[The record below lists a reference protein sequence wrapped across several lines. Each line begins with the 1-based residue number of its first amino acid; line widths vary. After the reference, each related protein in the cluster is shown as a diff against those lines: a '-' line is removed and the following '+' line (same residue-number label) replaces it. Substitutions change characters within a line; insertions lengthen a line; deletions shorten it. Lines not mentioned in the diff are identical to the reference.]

1 MTAMRMHPD
10 ELDLDDEVVRRLLRA
25 QQPQWADLPIERV
38 DSSGADNAMFRL
50 GDTMVVR
57 LPRVERAV
65 PRLQTELAWLP
76 MIAPRLPISTP
87 QIFASGEPSDAY
99 PWTWAV
105 LSWIDGENAFD
116 AAIPDLPQAVRDVAA
131 VMRAL
136 WRIDVGNGPRART
149 GRRGTSLVTTEA
161 QTRRA
166 IEQSHDLVDTG
177 AVTAAWE
184 SALCTPEWDRAPVWF
199 HGDIARGNLL
209 VRDGRIA
216 ALIDFGSIAVG
227 DPACDLVIAWD
238 LFDASTRPML
248 RAALDVDDATW
259 ERGRGWALCTAL
271 WALPYYLHT
280 NPPMVRQARSK
291 IAQVLAD
298 MA

>member
-1 MTAMRMHPD
+1 MTHMRMHPD
-10 ELDLDDEVVRRLLRA
+10 ELDLDDEVVRRLLRE
-25 QQPQWADLPIERV
+25 QHPQWADLPIERV
-38 DSSGADNAMFRL
+38 VSSGTDNAMFRL
-50 GDTMVVR
+50 GDSMVAR

-65 PRLQTELAWLP
+65 PRLETELAWLP
-76 MIAPRLPISTP
+76 ALAPHLPIATP
-87 QIFASGEPSDAY
+87 QPLATGTPNDVF

-105 LSWIDGENAFD
+105 LSWIDGVNAFD
-116 AAIPDLPQAVRDVAA
+116 AAIPDLSQAVHDVAA

-136 WRIDVGNGPRART
+136 WQIDPSDGPRARE
-149 GRRGTSLVTTEA
+149 GRRGTPLATTEA

-166 IEQSHDLVDTG
+166 IEQSQGLVDTRM
-177 AVTAAWE
+177 VLSAWE
-184 SALCTPEWDRAPVWF
+184 EALRAPEWNRDPVWF

-238 LFDASTRPML
+238 LFDAETRPVL

-259 ERGRGWALCTAL
+259 DRGRGWALCTAM

-298 MA
+298 MR